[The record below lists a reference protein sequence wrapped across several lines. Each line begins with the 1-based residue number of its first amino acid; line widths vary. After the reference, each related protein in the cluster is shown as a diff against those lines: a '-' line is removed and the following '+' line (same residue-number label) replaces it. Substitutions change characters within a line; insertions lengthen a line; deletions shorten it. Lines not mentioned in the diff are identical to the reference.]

1 MLDYGRHKLLDNKQ
15 SKINLLWS
23 FKIPLIYKFSF
34 ILYFRI
40 EGNLSAGMLTIKKAT
55 AKY

>member
-23 FKIPLIYKFSF
+23 FKVPLIYKFSF